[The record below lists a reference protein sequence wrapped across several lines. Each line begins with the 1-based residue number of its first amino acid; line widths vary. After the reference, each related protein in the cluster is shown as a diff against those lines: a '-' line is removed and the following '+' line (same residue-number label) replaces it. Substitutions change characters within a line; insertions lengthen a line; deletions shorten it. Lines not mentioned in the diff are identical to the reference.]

1 MCLTFLQRYVPIYN
15 LQIFIS
21 YGKQSNDRLLQYYGF
36 TDQKNPYDL
45 YDFGVTFLELI
56 LKYADQINEEV
67 SLPSLP
73 SPQDR
78 LQQIA
83 AAIQNTVL
91 ESSKDSLL
99 QKNTL
104 TLSSGDDKT
113 TRYFK
118 SVSSSTG
125 MITTDTSCNNSFIL
139 F

>member
-1 MCLTFLQRYVPIYN
+1 M
-15 LQIFIS
+15 
-21 YGKQSNDRLLQYYGF
+21 
-36 TDQKNPYDL
+36 
-45 YDFGVTFLELI
+45 
-56 LKYADQINEEV
+56 KYADQINEEV
-67 SLPSLP
+67 SLPSQP
-73 SPQDR
+73 SPQIR

-113 TRYFK
+113 ARYFK

-125 MITTDTSCNNSFIL
+125 MSYIKFVL
-139 F
+139 FTIFYCC

>member
-1 MCLTFLQRYVPIYN
+1 M
-15 LQIFIS
+15 QIFIS

>member
-1 MCLTFLQRYVPIYN
+1 MCLNISSSIFSN

-73 SPQDR
+73 SPQER

-83 AAIQNTVL
+83 TAIQNTVL

-118 SVSSSTG
+118 TVSSSTG
-125 MITTDTSCNNSFIL
+125 MITSNTSYNSSSL
-139 F
+139 LL

>member
-1 MCLTFLQRYVPIYN
+1 MSNISTSICSN

-83 AAIQNTVL
+83 TALQNTVL

-118 SVSSSTG
+118 TVSSSTG
-125 MITTDTSCNNSFIL
+125 MITSDTSSNDSSL
-139 F
+139 LL

>member
-78 LQQIA
+78 LQQMA